1 MNAEEIIKIINDIER
16 KFNVDNWI
24 IDDLHVWPLI
34 RIDLMFNLYY
44 TKLPALQNEVDTYYK
59 IKNAANILKGTLK
72 YLYSSIID
80 YKNNDKLSKVD
91 VLFIS
96 DTDSRVL
103 IDKKWYNRHCRPFI
117 DYFNN
122 KDIKTI
128 SLEKSHRYLIPR
140 SYKSIYI
147 QLRLDYELMKSMFI
161 VNKKIKK
168 IKLEDYDKFLKYL
181 NDKKL
186 NIPIPDINR
195 LKIIVLAVNSYS
207 NYFTQ
212 ILNITKPAIGF
223 TVSYHNPVCMAFNL
237 SCRRFGIPSIDIQH
251 GVQGDYNAGYGRW
264 LRVPV
269 AGYELLPSIFWCWS
283 KDEADSIEKWSKKV
297 QASHK
302 AIVGGNLFL
311 DLWRVSG
318 SKLAKKHD
326 REFLKINNAV
336 NKYKNILVT
345 LSADDNIKFINDIVP
360 VMNELK
366 NDYKWWIRLHPCSM
380 QKKDEINKI
389 LIDSKLI
396 NFDIDN
402 ATDFPLYA
410 LLRHMDLHIT
420 QSSAAVFEAESFGV
434 PSIVTSYD
442 AKSYFS
448 KQILKG
454 TAIYANNAETIKK
467 ILTGQLQTKI
477 KKRRKNECQSKV
489 SIRELDKLINEIRK
503 RSLDIKT

>member
-1 MNAEEIIKIINDIER
+1 MLVEDYPPKLGGGGMFVNSIAKELAATDEQITVVTPSYNGDSEISEPNGNNAI
-16 KFNVDNWI
+16 
-24 IDDLHVWPLI
+24 HVI
-34 RIDLMFNLYY
+34 RIGKRRISYFFKGILKLLSEPKFDIYHAHGPLPGLMARIVSAIKDGSTVLHIHGFREENVIGKLKFMGQNFILKLGYDRIISVDSESAKRINEIGVPHDRIETIPCGVD
-44 TKLPALQNEVDTYYK
+44 TKLFAPDQGR
-59 IKNAANILKGTLK
+59 KNNQIPVLLFVGRLEKVKGLNLLLEAILGLKDNGLNVSAYIIGSGTLE
-72 YLYSSIID
+72 D
-80 YKNNDKLSKVD
+80 
-91 VLFIS
+91 
-96 DTDSRVL
+96 
-103 IDKKWYNRHCRPFI
+103 
-117 DYFNN
+117 
-122 KDIKTI
+122 
-128 SLEKSHRYLIPR
+128 
-140 SYKSIYI
+140 
-147 QLRLDYELMKSMFI
+147 ELMADAR
-161 VNKKIKK
+161 KKG
-168 IKLEDYDKFLKYL
+168 L
-181 NDKKL
+181 
-186 NIPIPDINR
+186 
-195 LKIIVLAVNSYS
+195 
-207 NYFTQ
+207 
-212 ILNITKPAIGF
+212 
-223 TVSYHNPVCMAFNL
+223 
-237 SCRRFGIPSIDIQH
+237 
-251 GVQGDYNAGYGRW
+251 
-264 LRVPV
+264 
-269 AGYELLPSIFWCWS
+269 
-283 KDEADSIEKWSKKV
+283 
-297 QASHK
+297 
-302 AIVGGNLFL
+302 
-311 DLWRVSG
+311 
-318 SKLAKKHD
+318 
-326 REFLKINNAV
+326 
-336 NKYKNILVT
+336 
-345 LSADDNIKFINDIVP
+345 DNIKFINDIVP